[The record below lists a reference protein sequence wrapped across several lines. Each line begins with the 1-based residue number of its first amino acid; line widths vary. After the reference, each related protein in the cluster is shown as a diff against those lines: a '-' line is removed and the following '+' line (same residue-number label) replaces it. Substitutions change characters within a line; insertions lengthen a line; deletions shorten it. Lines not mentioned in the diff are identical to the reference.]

1 MFNSMRLS
9 NRAAGILKT
18 TRRSLS
24 SHTSGPVPSITL
36 FQYEICP
43 FCNMNKA
50 LLSYTNTDYNTTEV
64 NPLSKAEIK
73 FSPDYRKVP
82 IALVN
87 GEQVNGSKEINE
99 ALLRLPYVIDN
110 LSTKNDMPLHDF
122 VNSHTAQKWENFAR
136 DELAPILYPNICR
149 SIGESYQAFSYVKKI
164 ETFTGMQKVLIR
176 GVGSLAMF
184 FAASKIKSKRN
195 ITDERMAL
203 RDALTKWEDEGL
215 GSRANSFGSKMEA
228 PDMGDVCMY
237 GVLKSV
243 SGLLDEEVL
252 GRSVVLKDWYLRME
266 EQVERK

>member
-1 MFNSMRLS
+1 MFNPMRLS

-18 TRRSLS
+18 ARRSLS
-24 SHTSGPVPSITL
+24 GHTSGPVPSITL

-82 IALVN
+82 IALIN

-99 ALLRLPYVIDN
+99 ALLKLPYVIDN

-122 VNSHTAQKWENFAR
+122 VNSPTAQKWEIFAR

-149 SIGESYQAFSYVKKI
+149 SIGESYRAFSYVKKI

-184 FAASKIKSKRN
+184 FAASKIKC
-195 ITDERMAL
+195 E
-203 RDALTKWEDEGL
+203 
-215 GSRANSFGSKMEA
+215 
-228 PDMGDVCMY
+228 
-237 GVLKSV
+237 
-243 SGLLDEEVL
+243 
-252 GRSVVLKDWYLRME
+252 
-266 EQVERK
+266 